1 MDASTVYAEIESAK
15 TKETLALAV
24 KHMSKLTE
32 SERRSLAELV
42 AQRQAEF
49 STESHIDMNPELVT
63 REAVD
68 AALIAIQT
76 YAHNPSERAKVEIA
90 LAAALPVLL
99 GAKTWRHTKPTE
111 PGAYYVRGFNWGRG
125 ELQLEALVQ
134 VAWHKFKSE
143 TVKELVCNLH
153 KSTSEDDLEAW
164 SPLCDMSDDFEW
176 CGPLYTLP
184 TQDTANEK

>member
-1 MDASTVYAEIESAK
+1 MDASTLYAQIEYAK
-15 TKETLALAV
+15 TKDEFYAALDL
-24 KHMSKLTE
+24 MWQLTE

-42 AQRQAEF
+42 AQRKAEF

-76 YAHNPSERAKVEIA
+76 CAHNPSERAKVEIA

-99 GAKTWRHTKPTE
+99 GAKTWRRAKPTE

-125 ELQLEALVQ
+125 ELQFEALVQ
-134 VAWHKFKSE
+134 VTWHRFE
-143 TVKELVCNLH
+143 HEPAEELVCNLH
-153 KSTSEDDLEAW
+153 ESTSEEDLNDW
-164 SPLCDMSDDFEW
+164 SPLCDVSDEFEW

-184 TQDTANEK
+184 TQDTANEQ